1 MKPLRLID
9 ALRNKIKNSPQSNFL
24 TNLETGKVHSYQDLY
39 ETVSSFYSYFSEM
52 DLKKGSRVIYLANN
66 DWYIFP
72 LIISFSLLDLTIIP
86 INPALHP
93 NDIGRIFEDVD
104 PDLVISL
111 TKDMNIYPTDVT
123 WLNISKIKR
132 KKDLKEKTAK
142 SPSENPILVMY
153 TSGSS
158 GQCKGVML
166 SEHNIIHGAKSII
179 DFYKLSSTDR
189 LFCVLPLYHM
199 NAIMVTGMVPLLA
212 GAEILMSN
220 VFSFT
225 NASLYLER
233 VKEYKPTI
241 LSLIPSILSVLIKTE
256 SDQDLSAL
264 GVNFSFCGAA
274 PLSASLWKKF
284 EKKFNIPVYQGYG
297 LTETTFWATLTPT
310 DNTKDYNSVGI
321 PYNCDLQIKK
331 VGSEKAGEI
340 VIAGHFVTKGYLNK
354 DEGFDNSGYFK
365 TGDLGYIG
373 DNGQL
378 YIIGRIKDI
387 IIKNGINIYPQSIDD
402 ILLKNSSIEDC
413 ASLGIDDDVTG
424 EKICTVC
431 VPVEGKNI
439 TELDVKTY
447 AKENLSSYM
456 IPDKVLFTQKIPRGA
471 TGKIRKKELTE
482 MVKSELKKRSKK
494 FI

>member
-9 ALRNKIKNSPQSNFL
+9 ALRNKVKNSPQSSFL
-24 TNLETGKVHSYQDLY
+24 TNIETDKVYSYQDLY
-39 ETVSSFYSYFSEM
+39 EMVSSFYNHFSEM

-93 NDIGRIFEDVD
+93 NDICRIFEDVN

-111 TKDMNIYPTDVT
+111 TKDMNIYPTEVP
-123 WLNISKIKR
+123 WLDISKIKN
-132 KKDLKEKTAK
+132 KKDLREKIAK
-142 SPSENPILVMY
+142 GLSKKPVLVMY

-158 GQCKGVML
+158 GQCKGVII
-166 SEHNIIHGAKSII
+166 SEHNIVHGAKAII
-179 DFYKLSSTDR
+179 DFYKLSSTDK

-199 NAIMVTGMVPLLA
+199 NAIMVTGMVPLIV
-212 GAEILMSN
+212 GAEILMSDI
-220 VFSFT
+220 FSFT

-233 VKEYKPTI
+233 GKKYKPTI

-256 SDQDLSAL
+256 SDKDLLSL

-274 PLSASLWKKF
+274 PLSASLWKQF

-310 DNTKDYNSVGI
+310 DHTKDYNSVGI

-331 VGSEKAGEI
+331 TKKEKAGEI
-340 VIAGHFVTKGYLNK
+340 LIAGHFVTKGYLNK
-354 DEGFDNSGYFK
+354 NEGFDNKGYFK
-365 TGDLGYIG
+365 TGDFGYIG
-373 DNGQL
+373 DNGHL

-387 IIKNGINIYPQSIDD
+387 IIKNGINIYPQSIDHA
-402 ILLKNSSIEDC
+402 LLKNSSIEDC
-413 ASLGIDDDVTG
+413 ATLGIDDDITG

-431 VPVEGKNI
+431 VPVEGKDI

-456 IPDKVLFTQKIPRGA
+456 IPDKVLFIQKLPRGA
-471 TGKIRKKELTE
+471 TGKIRKKELIE
-482 MVKSELKKRSKK
+482 IVKSELKEKSKK